1 MLGIAITQWGE
12 VELTKNL
19 LRDLIASRVE
29 LTIAICDNNSTL
41 ADKDAIKL
49 FLETEFLESTSSS
62 KVSVTL
68 IENSVNSGFSLGM
81 NLSVENLLKHEL
93 DWIWVLNND
102 VSVGVEDLLSI
113 VMSLSSASPG
123 IYGTDII
130 EPTIDRFT
138 GSYEYNY
145 LTTRFLPILTEEKLS
160 SIDQKKRYI
169 SGASMFIHRKVFEEV
184 GLLNPR
190 TFLYYEE
197 LDFFTRARGHNYS
210 QCHISGPVVKHLGGG
225 SSAND
230 SMQEV
235 RVYHETFSMLDHYR
249 RHCWWMFPILLVV
262 RSPLRIFK
270 FILAGKLNV
279 AKLVI
284 RANYDFLRGRN
295 KDLAQ
300 PSSLIETCYGG

>member
-1 MLGIAITQWGE
+1 MIGIAITQWGG
-12 VELTKNL
+12 VELTKSL
-19 LRDLIASRVE
+19 LRDLIASRAE
-29 LTIAICDNNSTL
+29 FSIAICDNNSTL

-81 NLSVENLLKHEL
+81 NLSIENLLKQEL

-113 VMSLSSASPG
+113 IRSLSYASPG

-130 EPTIDRFT
+130 ETSMDRFT

-145 LTTRFLPILTEEKLS
+145 LTTRFSPVLTEEKLS
-160 SIDQKKRYI
+160 TIDQKKRYI
-169 SGASMFIHRKVFEEV
+169 SGASMFIHRKVFESV
-184 GLLNPR
+184 GFLNPR

-197 LDFFTRARGHNYS
+197 LDFFSRARSYNYF
-210 QCHISGPVVKHLGGG
+210 QGYISGPVVCLW
-225 SSAND
+225 
-230 SMQEV
+230 
-235 RVYHETFSMLDHYR
+235 ML
-249 RHCWWMFPILLVV
+249 PILLIV
-262 RSPLRIFK
+262 RSPLKVFKLIFS
-270 FILAGKLNV
+270 GKLTV
-279 AKLVI
+279 AKLVV

-295 KDLAQ
+295 KDLIQ
-300 PSSLIETCYGG
+300 PLSIVETCYGG